1 MQDVVEGV
9 VVEVEEQ
16 CVVEIAFQ
24 ENLMDLSAEE
34 DSENF
39 LQEFDHSHP

>member
-16 CVVEIAFQ
+16 CIVKIALQ

-34 DSENF
+34 DAEYF

>member
-9 VVEVEEQ
+9 MVEVEKQ
-16 CVVEIAFQ
+16 CVVEIALQ

-34 DSENF
+34 YAEDF
-39 LQEFDHSHP
+39 LEEFDHSHP